1 MAEKKGKEYKEVAS
15 KILGCTLA
23 SYYNWDKQGRPIISL
38 LEKYF
43 SKEDLEEFLE
53 RGDIKRLNT
62 GDSYRIDPMLI
73 DHIKHSLK
81 TIKGRGIFE
90 KLNHLIPYK
99 IFISILEDLKNDSEI
114 ELHREDSKKLLIE
127 RIKGYAA
134 SSLEKPS
141 QKQLVNL
148 VNDNFSSIE
157 CYVLIKY
164 YDEILNKD

>member
-1 MAEKKGKEYKEVAS
+1 MAEKIGKEYKVVAS

-23 SYYNWDKQGRPIISL
+23 SYYNWDKQNRPIISL
-38 LEKYF
+38 LEKFF
-43 SKEDLEEFLE
+43 SKDDLEEFLE
-53 RGDIKRLNT
+53 TGDIKRLQSSHN
-62 GDSYRIDPMLI
+62 YRIDPMLI

-81 TIKGRGIFE
+81 AIKGKGIFE

-99 IFISILEDLKNDSEI
+99 IFISILEDLKDDSEI

-134 SSLEKPS
+134 SALEKPS

-164 YDEILNKD
+164 YAEILDKD